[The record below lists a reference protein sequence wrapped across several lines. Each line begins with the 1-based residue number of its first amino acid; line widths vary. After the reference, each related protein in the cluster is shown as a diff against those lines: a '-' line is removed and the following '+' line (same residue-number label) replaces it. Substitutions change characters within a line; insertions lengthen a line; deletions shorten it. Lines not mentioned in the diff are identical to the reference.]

1 MAAARSYR
9 DDFQR
14 LRCGSNRLP
23 KDGRSRGKQTYRC
36 RLCHYRF
43 TPDGNR
49 HYYPEQ
55 VKEQAIDR
63 YGEGMAI
70 AAISRVLEVKPAPC
84 MGGSKKSVGP
94 WAFGLGDIVGQGQHQ
109 RHGML
114 GGGHRI
120 AHGGVDHGH
129 AGAGGGVQVDI
140 VHADAGAGHY
150 LEVAPGGDDS
160 IGDAGFAADNQGI
173 IIADGGDQFV
183 RG

>member
-49 HYYPEQ
+49 HHYQEQ

-63 YGEGMAI
+63 YGVGMAVG
-70 AAISRVLEVKPAPC
+70 AISRVLEVNLETVYGWVKKVRWALGVWPGGHCAPAPA
-84 MGGSKKSVGP
+84 SAP
-94 WAFGLGDIVGQGQHQ
+94 WYA
-109 RHGML
+109 R
-114 GGGHRI
+114 RRPP
-120 AHGGVDHGH
+120 
-129 AGAGGGVQVDI
+129 
-140 VHADAGAGHY
+140 Y
-150 LEVAPGGDDS
+150 CP
-160 IGDAGFAADNQGI
+160 
-173 IIADGGDQFV
+173 
-183 RG
+183 RGR